1 LLDADTVDLDKITF
15 QYYSDGQPTNPIA
28 DLEGKWP
35 VFSAIK
41 NTSTRSAVI
50 YVRTFSSEA
59 NHIAWGDSQGYNFT
73 AAKKLK
79 DSVRAEGIRLGYQVN
94 SLTET
99 AVGNDIVDYANLV
112 VVPTLGGVFA
122 GGYQAWD
129 DWVPG
134 SSNTFFPSMTHPRLV
149 SWNNRIGSV
158 MGWSTRSVFHF
169 FDRWFYGRHI
179 SSFAEWGFTHV
190 TFHPWY
196 GLGALDNRIT
206 SYIHIVI

>member
-1 LLDADTVDLDKITF
+1 MITMSGSDTTGMAALLDADTVDLDKITF

-122 GGYQAWD
+122 GGIKHGMIGFQA
-129 DWVPG
+129 VR
-134 SSNTFFPSMTHPRLV
+134 T
-149 SWNNRIGSV
+149 
-158 MGWSTRSVFHF
+158 HF
-169 FDRWFYGRHI
+169 F
-179 SSFAEWGFTHV
+179 
-190 TFHPWY
+190 
-196 GLGALDNRIT
+196 LL
-206 SYIHIVI
+206 